1 MEMIDRLTGIG
12 AGISDQPEPA
22 PVDGLLLRDPGGHP
36 ADPADQLPILFGNL
50 RQSGDMLLRDD
61 QDMHRR
67 PGINI
72 PEGQDFFIFIDDLRR
87 NVLIYNF
94 AENTGHFIIIIEHL

>member
-12 AGISDQPEPA
+12 AGINDQPEPA
-22 PVDGLLLRDPGGHP
+22 PVDRLLPCEPGSRP
-36 ADPADQLPILFGNL
+36 ADPADQLPVLFDHL
-50 RQSGDMLLRDD
+50 RQAGDMLLRDD
-61 QDMHRR
+61 QYMHRG

-72 PEGQDFFIFIDDLRR
+72 PEGQNLIIFIDDLRR